1 MSFYLTPVLFILVIL
16 YVAYPFLTDLAEE
29 KRKEKKLTHRE
40 TAIQNKDDVFTTLK
54 DIEMDYHM
62 GKLSDEDY
70 QMLKAEYEMQAIS
83 AIEEVDRLNKKRTS
97 KQTS

>member
-1 MSFYLTPVLFILVIL
+1 
-16 YVAYPFLTDLAEE
+16 
-29 KRKEKKLTHRE
+29 
-40 TAIQNKDDVFTTLK
+40 
-54 DIEMDYHM
+54 M

-70 QMLKAEYEMQAIS
+70 QMLKAEYEIQAIT